1 MLLISIYHYF
11 FKFYKPEFLIN
22 KNKKDSFDLIFNQ
35 IEKDRDNLKH
45 MPDQKLHQ
53 QISFFKSGV
62 RIVGYF
68 FIPFS
73 LVTATTLLILS
84 EVIGIIEELV

>member
-1 MLLISIYHYF
+1 M
-11 FKFYKPEFLIN
+11 
-22 KNKKDSFDLIFNQ
+22 KNSKGEDYITMEDFND
-35 IEKDRDNLKH
+35 IEKDRNNLKH

-62 RIVGYF
+62 RIVGYL

-73 LVTATTLLILS
+73 LVTATVLLILS
-84 EVIGIIEELV
+84 EIVGIIEELV

>member
-1 MLLISIYHYF
+1 M
-11 FKFYKPEFLIN
+11 
-22 KNKKDSFDLIFNQ
+22 KNHKGEDYITMKDFNQ
-35 IEKDRDNLKH
+35 IEKDRDNLKN

-73 LVTATTLLILS
+73 LVTATALLILS
-84 EVIGIIEELV
+84 EVIGIVEELV